1 MAIKSL
7 TVRIDEALLD
17 DLHRV
22 ADYEGRSASSQ
33 TVVLIRDCVEKYK
46 RRERSIPQARNK
58 QKPKP
63 PAQLLRRRLFIE
75 IRLPRLLAAQ

>member
-33 TVVLIRDCVEKYK
+33 TVVLNRDCVEKYK
-46 RRERSIPQARNK
+46 KEGK
-58 QKPKP
+58 
-63 PAQLLRRRLFIE
+63 IE
-75 IRLPRLLAAQ
+75 SPEKG

>member
-22 ADYEGRSASSQ
+22 ADYEGRPASSQ

-46 RRERSIPQARNK
+46 KEGKIDSAGAK
-58 QKPKP
+58 
-63 PAQLLRRRLFIE
+63 
-75 IRLPRLLAAQ
+75 

>member
-22 ADYEGRSASSQ
+22 
-33 TVVLIRDCVEKYK
+33 EKYK
-46 RRERSIPQARNK
+46 KEGK
-58 QKPKP
+58 
-63 PAQLLRRRLFIE
+63 IE
-75 IRLPRLLAAQ
+75 SPEKG